1 MLTTYFT
8 RERTRATYAAG
19 PTGPY
24 LDDFSQWLEKRGFT
38 TRTIRRCLFG
48 ATQFA
53 TWAEAASIP
62 VPCLDTTSLEAFR
75 CSLAQHNRLRYAS
88 GNPTSHCMGAHH
100 FLTFLSTQ
108 SHYLGV
114 SRRGSNCRPPSP
126 AARVSVLDGGASGC
140 HRADPTQL
148 PTYSP

>member
-53 TWAEAASIP
+53 AWADAAGIP
-62 VPCLDTTSLEAFR
+62 VPCLDATTLEAFR
-75 CSLAQHNRLRYAS
+75 GYLALQQVGRDRAQIRLSALSQRL
-88 GNPTSHCMGAHH
+88 
-100 FLTFLSTQ
+100 LT
-108 SHYLGV
+108 LGV
-114 SRRGSNCRPPSP
+114 KAGQRRAHR
-126 AARVSVLDGGASGC
+126 ARVA
-140 HRADPTQL
+140 PK
-148 PTYSP
+148 